1 MKIAVLSNENTY
13 QELTELPN
21 QIVWLRVAS
30 IDSLLQAI
38 EVDALINLNE
48 DAGEKNYSSTNL
60 PVFVNSV
67 SQTLKENNHT
77 KNIVRINGWQGFLKR
92 SCWEISGQLSKD
104 HEAILTLLEKSFSL
118 FPDEPGFVSAR
129 IIAMIINEA
138 YFAKEEQISTEEEI
152 DTALK
157 LGTNYPKGPF
167 EWGKEIGQKN
177 VYSLLKKLSLLDKR
191 YTPSKLLEAEAL
203 QS

>member
-1 MKIAVLSNENTY
+1 MKIAVLANEKVY
-13 QELTELPN
+13 QELTELSH
-21 QIVWLRVAS
+21 QIVWLRVTS
-30 IDSLLQAI
+30 LESLLQTND
-38 EVDALINLNE
+38 VDVLINLND
-48 DAGEKNYSSTNL
+48 DAGEGNYTSTTL
-60 PVFVNSV
+60 PVFINSV
-67 SQTLKENNHT
+67 SYTLKENNHSQ
-77 KNIVRINGWQGFLKR
+77 NILRINGWKGFLKR
-92 SCWEISGQLSKD
+92 PSWEISGQISKP
-104 HEAILTLLEKSFSL
+104 HEALLSLLGKSFSL
-118 FPDEPGFVSAR
+118 FADEPGFVSAR

-167 EWGKEIGQKN
+167 EWAKEIGQKN

>member
-21 QIVWLRVAS
+21 QIIWLRVAS

-77 KNIVRINGWQGFLKR
+77 KNIVRINGWQGFSQTK
-92 SCWEISGQLSKD
+92 
-104 HEAILTLLEKSFSL
+104 
-118 FPDEPGFVSAR
+118 
-129 IIAMIINEA
+129 AMTKNGA
-138 YFAKEEQISTEEEI
+138 VA
-152 DTALK
+152 
-157 LGTNYPKGPF
+157 
-167 EWGKEIGQKN
+167 GKYQD
-177 VYSLLKKLSLLDKR
+177 S
-191 YTPSKLLEAEAL
+191 
-203 QS
+203 